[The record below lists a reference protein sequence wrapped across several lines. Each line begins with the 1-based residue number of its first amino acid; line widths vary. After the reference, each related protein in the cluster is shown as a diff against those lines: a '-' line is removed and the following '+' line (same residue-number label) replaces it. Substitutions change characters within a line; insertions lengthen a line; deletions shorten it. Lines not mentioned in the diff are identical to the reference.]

1 MERRH
6 AWSPSRVAVLAFL
19 AMASVACGDAKEPPL
34 PGSNDAAAAPR
45 QSQEES
51 SPPGSDGTPSG
62 MGSKG
67 SGQESSGSGSS
78 PGFVGEDDFVDTTS
92 QSTGPGTCGDGK
104 LTDGEACD
112 DGNRES
118 GDGCESDCRS
128 VNPGYS
134 CVVPGELCRPI
145 ARCGDGI
152 VAPSEQCDD
161 GNTDS
166 GDGCSERCR
175 VELGK
180 KCEGEPSVCTD
191 TVCGDGIV
199 EGAEACDD
207 GNTQPFDGCS
217 SLCLREPN
225 CEGLSCT
232 SECGDGLVI
241 NEECDDGN
249 NIDGDGCSSTCEI
262 EPGFTC
268 SQRSTCELVNGEC
281 VLRVPTIFRDFS
293 AKHPDFEINC
303 DGLTTGLVQDE
314 LDEAGRPVAGTN
326 LGAACITSPETFAE
340 WYRDGSHAL
349 TVVGNIVLFDNGRGA
364 YVNRFGLSG
373 ELFEAVEEGTE
384 RGGGA
389 TTEAQCGTLCED
401 DAANET
407 QCHNACN
414 PQRNAVDAAR
424 RALDE
429 ARTQAAA
436 APVTDAGVAEAEA
449 ELAELEAA
457 LEAATAAAAA
467 CAEECSTETE
477 ALAAEC
483 AITCAPCSYDQT
495 RWCYGGERIAFD
507 GNPLFFP
514 LDDVMGETRDPG
526 EAKVPE
532 EYGYTGWPW
541 ERQVFGN
548 AVEHNFYFT
557 SEVLYWFRYDEDTDA
572 TLDFIGDDD
581 VWVFINGKLAVD
593 LGGAHVPEEG
603 SVTINA
609 QSAARFGLAPGN
621 VYKIAV
627 FHAERK
633 MQGSSFKLTLSGFE
647 ATPSECTAV
656 CGDGILS
663 FGEECD
669 DGENT
674 GGYGK
679 CAEGCKLGE
688 YCGDGIVNG
697 NEDCDNGPGGG
708 PGCPSC
714 RVLRIR

>member
-1 MERRH
+1 MKSRR
-6 AWSPSRVAVLAFL
+6 AWSARVAVLAVL
-19 AMASVACGDAKEPPL
+19 AIGGVACGEAEQPPL
-34 PGSNDAAAAPR
+34 PDSRQDGKGSDRSQDGDDA
-45 QSQEES
+45 
-51 SPPGSDGTPSG
+51 PPGSESDD
-62 MGSKG
+62 GSKG
-67 SGQESSGSGSS
+67 SGSDGSGKQGSDRGSGS
-78 PGFVGEDDFVDTTS
+78 GFVGEEDIVDTTPPPLS
-92 QSTGPGTCGDGK
+92 SSCGDGK
-104 LTDGEACD
+104 LSPDEACD
-112 DGNRES
+112 DGNNVS

-191 TVCGDGIV
+191 TVCGDGVV

-249 NIDGDGCSSTCEI
+249 NIDGDGCSSTCEV
-262 EPGFTC
+262 EQGFTC
-268 SQRSTCELVNGEC
+268 SQRSTCERINGEC
-281 VLRVPTIFRDFS
+281 VLRVPTIFRDFP
-293 AKHPDFEINC
+293 ADHADFGVNC
-303 DGLTTGLVQDE
+303 DGLVRGLVQDE
-314 LDEAGRPVAGTN
+314 LDDEGRPVAASN
-326 LGAACITSPETFAE
+326 LGEACITSAQTFAQ
-340 WYRDGSHAL
+340 WFRDGSHAH
-349 TVVGNIVLFDNGRGA
+349 TVVGELLLFDNGRGA
-364 YVNRFGLSG
+364 YVNRFGASG
-373 ELFEAVEEGTE
+373 ERFEAVENGTE

-389 TTEAQCGTLCED
+389 TTEAQCGTLCEN

-424 RALDE
+424 RALEE
-429 ARTQAAA
+429 ARNQP
-436 APVTDAGVAEAEA
+436 APATDAGVAEAEA
-449 ELAELEAA
+449 EVAELEAA
-457 LEAATAAAAA
+457 LDAAMEAAAT
-467 CAEECSTETE
+467 CAEECATETE

-483 AITCAPCSYDQT
+483 ATTCAPCSYDQT

-514 LDDVMGETRDPG
+514 LDDVTGETRDPG

-541 ERQVFGN
+541 EGDVFGN

-557 SEVLYWFRYDEDTDA
+557 SEVQYWFRYDEETNA

-609 QSAARFGLAPGN
+609 QTAAQFGLEPGN

-656 CGDGILS
+656 CGDGVLS

-674 GGYGK
+674 GGYGE

-697 NEDCDNGPGGG
+697 PEDCDNGPGGG

-714 RVLRIR
+714 RELRIR